1 MAGSAPVGAAGG
13 EGIQKSKKK
22 IAGDK
27 EKGLPSAKSSLSLSV
42 KLSFPTI
49 AGR

>member
-13 EGIQKSKKK
+13 EGIKKSKKK

-27 EKGLPSAKSSLSLSV
+27 GKGLPSAKIFYPSV
-42 KLSFPTI
+42 KFSFPTI
-49 AGR
+49 AER